1 MRIEQIE
8 QLIEIVE
15 CGSIGKAAQ
24 KLYVQQPNLSMLVK
38 TIEDEFHQPIF
49 YRTPSGVRLTPFG
62 KDFMAFAEPYYK
74 QYVLL
79 KEIGENSLNAP
90 IEEFKVCSHHMTIAR
105 WAFAELCTV
114 YSDRPLRMCVSN
126 VTFEDIPQS
135 VASHQYDIGILGLVK
150 DQSRLHLKIFSSL
163 GLEFV
168 PLGNA
173 HFSVIVGDNHPFVKD
188 HVRSVSLDMCK
199 MYPFV
204 LYRPMEVYLR
214 ALESYQQLINHHTLI
229 DVPDYILSQEILRQG
244 KELPPRERAAELI
257 DADMAVHPIPVP
269 VAQHVRR
276 RPHPHPSAVY
286 PLAFSAVCHAFL
298 LPDLLHQE
306 PPCRAE
312 FSHCPIPS
320 LLHLPVFHASFL
332 HDRFVPFVSV

>member
-1 MRIEQIE
+1 
-8 QLIEIVE
+8 
-15 CGSIGKAAQ
+15 
-24 KLYVQQPNLSMLVK
+24 
-38 TIEDEFHQPIF
+38 
-49 YRTPSGVRLTPFG
+49 
-62 KDFMAFAEPYYK
+62 MAFAEPYYK

-105 WAFAELCTV
+105 WAFAELCTA

-135 VASHQYDIGILGLVK
+135 VASHQYDIGILGFVK

-244 KELPPRERAAELI
+244 KAFSVGPLKYLYAARYQHQDTTLVELPFEDRSAELCFGYVKRRNETFSEI
-257 DADMAVHPIPVP
+257 
-269 VAQHVRR
+269 AQEYVG
-276 RPHPHPSAVY
+276 
-286 PLAFSAVCHAFL
+286 L
-298 LPDLLHQE
+298 LSSMFANP
-306 PPCRAE
+306 
-312 FSHCPIPS
+312 
-320 LLHLPVFHASFL
+320 
-332 HDRFVPFVSV
+332 

>member
-38 TIEDEFHQPIF
+38 NIEDEFHQPIF

-79 KEIGENSLNAP
+79 KEIGENSLNSP

-105 WAFAELCTV
+105 WAFAELCMA

-244 KELPPRERAAELI
+244 KAFSVGPLKYLYAARYQHQDTTLVELPFEDRSAELCFGYVKRRNETFSEI
-257 DADMAVHPIPVP
+257 
-269 VAQHVRR
+269 AQEYVG
-276 RPHPHPSAVY
+276 
-286 PLAFSAVCHAFL
+286 L
-298 LPDLLHQE
+298 LSSMFANP
-306 PPCRAE
+306 
-312 FSHCPIPS
+312 
-320 LLHLPVFHASFL
+320 
-332 HDRFVPFVSV
+332 

>member
-244 KELPPRERAAELI
+244 KAFSVGPLKYLYAARYQHQGTTLVELPFEDRSAELCFGYVKRRNETFSEI
-257 DADMAVHPIPVP
+257 
-269 VAQHVRR
+269 AQEYVG
-276 RPHPHPSAVY
+276 
-286 PLAFSAVCHAFL
+286 L
-298 LPDLLHQE
+298 LSSMFANP
-306 PPCRAE
+306 
-312 FSHCPIPS
+312 
-320 LLHLPVFHASFL
+320 
-332 HDRFVPFVSV
+332 

>member
-38 TIEDEFHQPIF
+38 NIEDEFHQPIF

-244 KELPPRERAAELI
+244 KAFSVGPLKYLYAARYQHQDTTLVGLPFEDRSAELCFGYVKRRNETFSEI
-257 DADMAVHPIPVP
+257 
-269 VAQHVRR
+269 AQEYVG
-276 RPHPHPSAVY
+276 
-286 PLAFSAVCHAFL
+286 L
-298 LPDLLHQE
+298 LSSMFANP
-306 PPCRAE
+306 
-312 FSHCPIPS
+312 
-320 LLHLPVFHASFL
+320 
-332 HDRFVPFVSV
+332 

>member
-38 TIEDEFHQPIF
+38 NIEDEFHQPIF

-105 WAFAELCTV
+105 WAFAELCMA
-114 YSDRPLRMCVSN
+114 YSDRPLRMRVSN

-244 KELPPRERAAELI
+244 KAFSVGPLKYLYAARYQHQDTTLVELPLEDRSAELCFGYVKRRNETFSEI
-257 DADMAVHPIPVP
+257 
-269 VAQHVRR
+269 AQEYVG
-276 RPHPHPSAVY
+276 
-286 PLAFSAVCHAFL
+286 L
-298 LPDLLHQE
+298 LSSMFANP
-306 PPCRAE
+306 
-312 FSHCPIPS
+312 
-320 LLHLPVFHASFL
+320 
-332 HDRFVPFVSV
+332 

>member
-38 TIEDEFHQPIF
+38 NIEDEFHQPIF

-79 KEIGENSLNAP
+79 KEIGENSLNSP

-244 KELPPRERAAELI
+244 KAFSVGPLKYLYAARYQHQDTTLVGLPFEDRSAELCFGYVKRRNETFSEI
-257 DADMAVHPIPVP
+257 
-269 VAQHVRR
+269 AQEYVG
-276 RPHPHPSAVY
+276 
-286 PLAFSAVCHAFL
+286 L
-298 LPDLLHQE
+298 LSSMFANP
-306 PPCRAE
+306 
-312 FSHCPIPS
+312 
-320 LLHLPVFHASFL
+320 
-332 HDRFVPFVSV
+332 

>member
-1 MRIEQIE
+1 
-8 QLIEIVE
+8 
-15 CGSIGKAAQ
+15 
-24 KLYVQQPNLSMLVK
+24 
-38 TIEDEFHQPIF
+38 
-49 YRTPSGVRLTPFG
+49 
-62 KDFMAFAEPYYK
+62 MAFAEPYYK

-79 KEIGENSLNAP
+79 KEIGENSLNSP

-135 VASHQYDIGILGLVK
+135 VASHQYDLGILGLVK

-173 HFSVIVGDNHPFVKD
+173 HFNVIVGDNHPFVKD

-244 KELPPRERAAELI
+244 KAFSVGPLKYLYAARYQHQDTTLVELPFEDRSAELCFGYVKRRNETFSEI
-257 DADMAVHPIPVP
+257 
-269 VAQHVRR
+269 AQEYVG
-276 RPHPHPSAVY
+276 
-286 PLAFSAVCHAFL
+286 L
-298 LPDLLHQE
+298 LSSMFANP
-306 PPCRAE
+306 
-312 FSHCPIPS
+312 
-320 LLHLPVFHASFL
+320 
-332 HDRFVPFVSV
+332 